1 MFSHNDADG
10 IGAASVLTSMLVRA
24 GKGSQTTNLKS
35 FDLPS
40 IQASLVKGVDLLIVA
55 DMGSSNLTALE
66 SLGTKVI
73 VLDHHRPEK
82 DSENVIH
89 LNPSVFKVD
98 GARYACASTLSMLLA
113 VTVDESNWNLLPMA
127 FAGMVGDRQHL
138 QGLIGVNAHLYNEGS
153 GRNLVQEKKGSLL
166 PPGPVGDGLMRTT
179 HPFKR
184 GVSGDPQGI
193 ARLLQEANVRA
204 ESTWDGLDEGGRRR
218 LSSLISLRLLEQG
231 CSLGSLEDE
240 LAPDYFF
247 PQDNSRA
254 YQLTRLIN
262 ACGRVEETS
271 LGLAMLLGVKEAR
284 ERAETLLGSTM
295 RCYER
300 RQAHGGAREYPRRS
314 PYSTS
319 SRPPGG
325 VERAVRLVM
334 HGRGP
339 ETRRRYASPA
349 WTRIQG
355 VLPRYEEACRHG
367 RSRSSVAMRMPLLPW
382 VASAA
387 VTTSPARDHPSART
401 RLPSGA
407 RTPESQKQMNRVSAN
422 VTSTWR
428 AKRWS
433 PGVVSMGC
441 ASRLVHH
448 QAGAAIIAPLSS
460 TASGRGNVHAGRPR
474 APASSVHHARRR
486 VFGTTPPPRST
497 SSVQPRGH
505 GASGHL
511 SEHGKH
517 VPGR

>member
-1 MFSHNDADG
+1 MDASVLPENLLLRFSLAAAAVRDCTEARVFSHNDADG

-153 GRNLVQEKKGSLL
+153 ERNLVQEKKGSLL

-179 HPFKR
+179 HPFIR

-284 ERAETLLGSTM
+284 ERAETLV
-295 RCYER
+295 
-300 RQAHGGAREYPRRS
+300 REYDEMLLNAAKRTAERGISKEVAIQHFES
-314 PYSTS
+314 PHKEVSSELCGLVMQWVGDQDKATICLTRMDKEFKVS
-319 SRPPGG
+319 SRGT
-325 VERAVRLVM
+325 RKLVDM
-334 HGRGP
+334 DG
-339 ETRRRYASPA
+339 
-349 WTRIQG
+349 
-355 VLPRYEEACRHG
+355 LDL
-367 RSRSSVAMRMPLLPW
+367 SVAMRDAA
-382 VASAA
+382 ASVGGVGGGHNIA
-387 VTTSPARDHPSART
+387 
-401 RLPSGA
+401 SGA
-407 RTPESQKQMNRVSAN
+407 TIPLGKDIDFLQALDAIIAKQMNRVSAN
-422 VTSTWR
+422 
-428 AKRWS
+428 
-433 PGVVSMGC
+433 
-441 ASRLVHH
+441 
-448 QAGAAIIAPLSS
+448 
-460 TASGRGNVHAGRPR
+460 
-474 APASSVHHARRR
+474 
-486 VFGTTPPPRST
+486 
-497 SSVQPRGH
+497 
-505 GASGHL
+505 
-511 SEHGKH
+511 
-517 VPGR
+517 

>member
-1 MFSHNDADG
+1 MDASVLPENLLLRFSLAAAAVRDCTEARVFSHNDADG

-179 HPFKR
+179 HPFIR

-284 ERAETLLGSTM
+284 ERAETLV
-295 RCYER
+295 
-300 RQAHGGAREYPRRS
+300 REYDEMLLNAAKRTAERGISKEVAIQHFES
-314 PYSTS
+314 PHKEVSSELCGLVMQWVGDQDKATICLTRMDKEFKVS
-319 SRPPGG
+319 SRGT
-325 VERAVRLVM
+325 RKLVDM
-334 HGRGP
+334 DG
-339 ETRRRYASPA
+339 
-349 WTRIQG
+349 
-355 VLPRYEEACRHG
+355 LDL
-367 RSRSSVAMRMPLLPW
+367 SVAMRDAA
-382 VASAA
+382 ASVGGVGGGHNIA
-387 VTTSPARDHPSART
+387 
-401 RLPSGA
+401 SGA
-407 RTPESQKQMNRVSAN
+407 TIPLGKDIDFLQALDAIIAKQMNRVSAN
-422 VTSTWR
+422 
-428 AKRWS
+428 
-433 PGVVSMGC
+433 
-441 ASRLVHH
+441 
-448 QAGAAIIAPLSS
+448 
-460 TASGRGNVHAGRPR
+460 
-474 APASSVHHARRR
+474 
-486 VFGTTPPPRST
+486 
-497 SSVQPRGH
+497 
-505 GASGHL
+505 
-511 SEHGKH
+511 
-517 VPGR
+517 

>member
-1 MFSHNDADG
+1 MDASVLPENLLPRFSLAAAAVRECTEARVFSHNDADG

-35 FDLPS
+35 FDLPA

-82 DSENVIH
+82 DSEKVLH

-98 GARYACASTLSMLLA
+98 GARFACASTLSMLLA
-113 VTVDESNWNLLPMA
+113 VTVDENNWDLLPMA

-138 QGLIGVNAHLYNEGS
+138 QGLSGVNAHLFNEGS

-179 HPFKR
+179 HPFIR

-254 YQLTRLIN
+254 YHLTRLIN

-284 ERAETLLGSTM
+284 ERAESLVKEYDDMLLDAAKRTA
-295 RCYER
+295 ER
-300 RQAHGGAREYPRRS
+300 GVSKETAIQHFESPHKEVSSELCGLVMQWIGDQDKATICLTRMDREFKV
-314 PYSTS
+314 S
-319 SRPPGG
+319 SRGT
-325 VERAVRLVM
+325 RKLVDKD
-334 HGRGP
+334 G
-339 ETRRRYASPA
+339 
-349 WTRIQG
+349 
-355 VLPRYEEACRHG
+355 LDL
-367 RSRSSVAMRMPLLPW
+367 SVAMRDAA
-382 VASAA
+382 ASVGGVGGGHNIA
-387 VTTSPARDHPSART
+387 
-401 RLPSGA
+401 SGA
-407 RTPESQKQMNRVSAN
+407 TIPLGKDIDFLQALDAIIAKQMNRVSA
-422 VTSTWR
+422 
-428 AKRWS
+428 K
-433 PGVVSMGC
+433 
-441 ASRLVHH
+441 
-448 QAGAAIIAPLSS
+448 
-460 TASGRGNVHAGRPR
+460 
-474 APASSVHHARRR
+474 
-486 VFGTTPPPRST
+486 
-497 SSVQPRGH
+497 
-505 GASGHL
+505 
-511 SEHGKH
+511 
-517 VPGR
+517 

>member
-1 MFSHNDADG
+1 MDASVLPENLLLRFSLAAAAVRDCTEARVFSHNDADG

-179 HPFKR
+179 HPFIR

-284 ERAETLLGSTM
+284 ERAETLV
-295 RCYER
+295 
-300 RQAHGGAREYPRRS
+300 REYDEMLLNAAKRTAERGISKEVAIQHFES
-314 PYSTS
+314 PHREVSSELCGLVMQWVGDQDKATICLTRMDKEFKVS
-319 SRPPGG
+319 SRGT
-325 VERAVRLVM
+325 RKLVDM
-334 HGRGP
+334 DG
-339 ETRRRYASPA
+339 
-349 WTRIQG
+349 
-355 VLPRYEEACRHG
+355 LDL
-367 RSRSSVAMRMPLLPW
+367 SVAMRDAA
-382 VASAA
+382 ASVGGVGGGHNIA
-387 VTTSPARDHPSART
+387 
-401 RLPSGA
+401 SGA
-407 RTPESQKQMNRVSAN
+407 TIPLGKDIDFLQALDAIIAKQMNRVSAN
-422 VTSTWR
+422 
-428 AKRWS
+428 
-433 PGVVSMGC
+433 
-441 ASRLVHH
+441 
-448 QAGAAIIAPLSS
+448 
-460 TASGRGNVHAGRPR
+460 
-474 APASSVHHARRR
+474 
-486 VFGTTPPPRST
+486 
-497 SSVQPRGH
+497 
-505 GASGHL
+505 
-511 SEHGKH
+511 
-517 VPGR
+517 

>member
-1 MFSHNDADG
+1 MDASVLSENLLLRFSLAATAVRECTEARVFSHNDADG

-35 FDLPS
+35 FDLPA

-66 SLGTKVI
+66 SLEVKVI

-82 DSENVIH
+82 DSDKVLH
-89 LNPSVFKVD
+89 LNPSVLKVD

-113 VTVDESNWNLLPMA
+113 VAVDEDNWDLLPMA

-138 QGLIGVNAHLYNEGS
+138 QGLSGVNAHLYKEGTK
-153 GRNLVQEKKGSLL
+153 RNLVQEKKGSLL

-179 HPFKR
+179 HPFIR

-284 ERAETLLGSTM
+284 ERAESLVKEYDEMLLNAAKRTA
-295 RCYER
+295 ER
-300 RQAHGGAREYPRRS
+300 GLSKEIAIQHFESPHKEVSSELCGLVMQWVGDQDKATICLTRMDREFKV
-314 PYSTS
+314 S
-319 SRPPGG
+319 SRGT
-325 VERAVRLVM
+325 RKLVDKD
-334 HGRGP
+334 G
-339 ETRRRYASPA
+339 
-349 WTRIQG
+349 
-355 VLPRYEEACRHG
+355 LDL
-367 RSRSSVAMRMPLLPW
+367 SVAMRDAA
-382 VASAA
+382 ASVGGVGGGHNIA
-387 VTTSPARDHPSART
+387 
-401 RLPSGA
+401 SGA
-407 RTPESQKQMNRVSAN
+407 TVPLGKEIDFLQALDAIISKQMSRVSA
-422 VTSTWR
+422 
-428 AKRWS
+428 K
-433 PGVVSMGC
+433 
-441 ASRLVHH
+441 
-448 QAGAAIIAPLSS
+448 
-460 TASGRGNVHAGRPR
+460 
-474 APASSVHHARRR
+474 
-486 VFGTTPPPRST
+486 
-497 SSVQPRGH
+497 
-505 GASGHL
+505 
-511 SEHGKH
+511 
-517 VPGR
+517 

>member
-1 MFSHNDADG
+1 MDASVLPENLLLRFSLAAAAVRDCTEARVFSHNDADG

-153 GRNLVQEKKGSLL
+153 ERNLVQEKKGSLL

-179 HPFKR
+179 HPFIR

-284 ERAETLLGSTM
+284 ERAETLV
-295 RCYER
+295 
-300 RQAHGGAREYPRRS
+300 REYDEMLLNAAKRTAERGISKEVAIQHFES
-314 PYSTS
+314 PHREVSSELCGLVMQWVGDQDKATICLTRMDKEFKVS
-319 SRPPGG
+319 SRGT
-325 VERAVRLVM
+325 RKLVDM
-334 HGRGP
+334 DG
-339 ETRRRYASPA
+339 
-349 WTRIQG
+349 
-355 VLPRYEEACRHG
+355 LDL
-367 RSRSSVAMRMPLLPW
+367 SVAMRDAA
-382 VASAA
+382 ASVGGVGGGHNIA
-387 VTTSPARDHPSART
+387 
-401 RLPSGA
+401 SGA
-407 RTPESQKQMNRVSAN
+407 TIPLGKDIDFLQALDAIIAKQMNRVSAN
-422 VTSTWR
+422 
-428 AKRWS
+428 
-433 PGVVSMGC
+433 
-441 ASRLVHH
+441 
-448 QAGAAIIAPLSS
+448 
-460 TASGRGNVHAGRPR
+460 
-474 APASSVHHARRR
+474 
-486 VFGTTPPPRST
+486 
-497 SSVQPRGH
+497 
-505 GASGHL
+505 
-511 SEHGKH
+511 
-517 VPGR
+517 

>member
-1 MFSHNDADG
+1 MDASVLPENLLLRFSLAAAAVRDCTEARVFSHNDADG

-113 VTVDESNWNLLPMA
+113 VTVDASNWDLLPMA

-153 GRNLVQEKKGSLL
+153 ERNLVQEKKGSLL

-179 HPFKR
+179 HPFIR

-284 ERAETLLGSTM
+284 ERAETLV
-295 RCYER
+295 
-300 RQAHGGAREYPRRS
+300 REYDEMLLNAAKRTAERGISKEVAIQHFES
-314 PYSTS
+314 PHREVSSELCGLVMQWVGDQDKATICLTRMDKEFKVS
-319 SRPPGG
+319 SRGT
-325 VERAVRLVM
+325 RKLVDM
-334 HGRGP
+334 DG
-339 ETRRRYASPA
+339 
-349 WTRIQG
+349 
-355 VLPRYEEACRHG
+355 LDL
-367 RSRSSVAMRMPLLPW
+367 SVAMRDAA
-382 VASAA
+382 ASVGGVGGGHNIA
-387 VTTSPARDHPSART
+387 
-401 RLPSGA
+401 SGA
-407 RTPESQKQMNRVSAN
+407 TIPLGKDIDFLQALDAIIAKQMNRVSA
-422 VTSTWR
+422 
-428 AKRWS
+428 K
-433 PGVVSMGC
+433 
-441 ASRLVHH
+441 
-448 QAGAAIIAPLSS
+448 
-460 TASGRGNVHAGRPR
+460 
-474 APASSVHHARRR
+474 
-486 VFGTTPPPRST
+486 
-497 SSVQPRGH
+497 
-505 GASGHL
+505 
-511 SEHGKH
+511 
-517 VPGR
+517 

>member
-1 MFSHNDADG
+1 MDASVLPENLLLRFSLAAAAVRDCTEARVFSHNDADG

-153 GRNLVQEKKGSLL
+153 ERNLVQEKKGSLL

-179 HPFKR
+179 HPFIR

-284 ERAETLLGSTM
+284 ERAETLV
-295 RCYER
+295 
-300 RQAHGGAREYPRRS
+300 REYDEMLLNAAKRTAERGISKEVAIQHFES
-314 PYSTS
+314 PHKEVSSELCGLVMQWVGDQDKATICLTRMDKEFKVS
-319 SRPPGG
+319 SRGT
-325 VERAVRLVM
+325 RKLVDM
-334 HGRGP
+334 DG
-339 ETRRRYASPA
+339 
-349 WTRIQG
+349 
-355 VLPRYEEACRHG
+355 LDL
-367 RSRSSVAMRMPLLPW
+367 SVAMRDAA
-382 VASAA
+382 ASVGGVGGGHNIA
-387 VTTSPARDHPSART
+387 
-401 RLPSGA
+401 SGA
-407 RTPESQKQMNRVSAN
+407 TIPLGKDIDFLQSLDAIIAKQMNRVI
-422 VTSTWR
+422 
-428 AKRWS
+428 AK
-433 PGVVSMGC
+433 
-441 ASRLVHH
+441 
-448 QAGAAIIAPLSS
+448 
-460 TASGRGNVHAGRPR
+460 
-474 APASSVHHARRR
+474 
-486 VFGTTPPPRST
+486 
-497 SSVQPRGH
+497 
-505 GASGHL
+505 
-511 SEHGKH
+511 
-517 VPGR
+517 

>member
-1 MFSHNDADG
+1 MDASVLPENLLLRFSLAAAAVRDCTEARVFSHNDADG

-127 FAGMVGDRQHL
+127 FAGMVGDRQDL

-179 HPFKR
+179 HPFIR

-284 ERAETLLGSTM
+284 ERAETLV
-295 RCYER
+295 
-300 RQAHGGAREYPRRS
+300 REYDEMLLNAAKRTAERGISKEVAIQHFES
-314 PYSTS
+314 PHREVSSELCGLVMQWVGDQDKATICLTRMDKEFKVS
-319 SRPPGG
+319 SRGT
-325 VERAVRLVM
+325 RKLVDM
-334 HGRGP
+334 DG
-339 ETRRRYASPA
+339 
-349 WTRIQG
+349 
-355 VLPRYEEACRHG
+355 LDL
-367 RSRSSVAMRMPLLPW
+367 SVAMRDAA
-382 VASAA
+382 ASVGGVGGGHNIA
-387 VTTSPARDHPSART
+387 
-401 RLPSGA
+401 SGA
-407 RTPESQKQMNRVSAN
+407 TIPLGKDIDFLQALDAIIAKQMNRVSAN
-422 VTSTWR
+422 
-428 AKRWS
+428 
-433 PGVVSMGC
+433 
-441 ASRLVHH
+441 
-448 QAGAAIIAPLSS
+448 
-460 TASGRGNVHAGRPR
+460 
-474 APASSVHHARRR
+474 
-486 VFGTTPPPRST
+486 
-497 SSVQPRGH
+497 
-505 GASGHL
+505 
-511 SEHGKH
+511 
-517 VPGR
+517 